1 MATQGK
7 PPKNWRDLAGQLTT
21 EQIKALLRVEN
32 LANSPVITSEQ
43 VAALL
48 KAEQIDELTAE
59 ERSMWAQV
67 VNALRPTPEELAA
80 RLLECAHDL
89 AQANTLFAHVERPAD
104 ATRTLEWTSDQDDV
118 WSRTFEGT
126 LRAVDT
132 AETGHP
138 AKVLTGGV
146 QFSDATVTR
155 SITVTANEGLT
166 AGEARELAAA
176 LLEAADEI
184 ERLGRS

>member
-1 MATQGK
+1 MATRRK
-7 PPKNWRDLAGQLTT
+7 RPKNWRDLADQLTA

-32 LANSPVITSEQ
+32 LANRPVITSEQ

-48 KAEQIDELTAE
+48 KAEQIHELTAE
-59 ERSMWAQV
+59 ERSMWAHV
-67 VNALRPTPEELAA
+67 VNALRPTPEDIAV

-89 AQANTLFAHVERPAD
+89 AHANTLFAHVEPPAD
-104 ATRTLEWTSDQDDV
+104 AARTLGWTSDEDGV

-126 LRAVDT
+126 LRAVGTADT
-132 AETGHP
+132 DHR
-138 AKVLTGGV
+138 AKVLIGGV

-155 SITVTANEGLT
+155 SITVTANEGLIAT
-166 AGEARELAAA
+166 EARELAAA

-184 ERLGRS
+184 ERLGQS